1 MDAVR
6 LTTALRVSGREG
18 RLGVVEVVDV
28 DGEDPVIVA
37 AAGAA
42 VGAAVIVEVLGAE
55 VGSATNLSSVDLRY
69 RVIVYVL
76 TGACPSSSPLPR
88 LRWRYRR
95 HESALPVLL

>member
-18 RLGVVEVVDV
+18 RLGAVEVVDV

-42 VGAAVIVEVLGAE
+42 VGSVMVEVLGAE
-55 VGSATNLSSVDLRY
+55 VGSAIRLLSVNS
-69 RVIVYVL
+69 
-76 TGACPSSSPLPR
+76 
-88 LRWRYRR
+88 
-95 HESALPVLL
+95 

>member
-42 VGAAVIVEVLGAE
+42 VGAAVMVEVLGAE
-55 VGSATNLSSVDLRY
+55 AGSAVLAPAAALSHGLGGDTDAMRVRCRLYYNSTRIGILRE
-69 RVIVYVL
+69 
-76 TGACPSSSPLPR
+76 PSSNKSL
-88 LRWRYRR
+88 
-95 HESALPVLL
+95 

>member
-42 VGAAVIVEVLGAE
+42 VGAAVMVEVLGAE
-55 VGSATNLSSVDLRY
+55 AGSATNLSSVDLKIPGDCLGSY
-69 RVIVYVL
+69 RCL
-76 TGACPSSSPLPR
+76 PQQQQPSPT
-88 LRWRYRR
+88 
-95 HESALPVLL
+95 A